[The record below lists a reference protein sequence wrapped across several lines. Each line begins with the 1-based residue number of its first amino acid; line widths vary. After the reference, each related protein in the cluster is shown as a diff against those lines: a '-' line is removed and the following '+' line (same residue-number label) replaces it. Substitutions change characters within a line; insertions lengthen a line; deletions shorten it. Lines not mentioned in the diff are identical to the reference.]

1 MQFRKAVPSDL
12 ENIVAVFRSAV
23 KTMEDSHIFQWDQ
36 LYPNRE
42 DFQEDIAGN
51 HMYVGEEDGE
61 LCAVFVLNREVDEQ
75 YVKGSWEY
83 VGEDYVV
90 LHRLCVNPV
99 FQNRGIGT
107 ATVKYLE
114 KLAEREGCKAVRL
127 DVFSGNPYALK
138 MYHALGYHIVGEV
151 RFRKGRFYLMEKLLV

>member
-23 KTMEDSHIFQWDQ
+23 KTMEDSHIFQWDR

-51 HMYVGEEDGE
+51 HM
-61 LCAVFVLNREVDEQ
+61 
-75 YVKGSWEY
+75 Y